1 VAANPNI
8 ALVQR
13 FFAAYA
19 DHDLEAMRNEIL
31 APDVTWSIP
40 GHHTPPGAHGPLPS

>member
-1 VAANPNI
+1 VPLRDPQPPIQTLTPRYRSGGRVADNPNI

-19 DHDLEAMRNEIL
+19 DHDF
-31 APDVTWSIP
+31 
-40 GHHTPPGAHGPLPS
+40 